1 MSYRVFEKIHV
12 PPEVARLRNSFSKL
26 FGRSGITGMDGEAG
40 LGRTLAGNAGYC
52 FENTGM
58 NGVFDRDSF
67 ETCMD
72 RLLGLNG
79 RNRLSC

>member
-12 PPEVARLRNSFSKL
+12 SHKVMKLRDSFSGL
-26 FGRSGITGMDGEAG
+26 FREMGICGVDGAAEV
-40 LGRTLAGNAGYC
+40 GRTLAGNAGYC
-52 FENTGM
+52 FENAGM
-58 NGVFDRDSF
+58 NGAFDRGSF
-67 ETCMD
+67 GTLMD